1 MDVENQH
8 WLSAL
13 RVYILPDLGEIII
26 NGKTYRALTP
36 VQAMQEGIQVIYQDL
51 SLFQH
56 LNVAEN
62 IAIGRLKTES
72 KKLINWKYVK
82 TIAEEQFKE
91 NRCFIGVRSKN
102 RRAFYG

>member
-13 RVYILPDLGEIII
+13 RVYILQIWEKIII

-56 LNVAEN
+56 LNVAE
-62 IAIGRLKTES
+62 I
-72 KKLINWKYVK
+72 
-82 TIAEEQFKE
+82 
-91 NRCFIGVRSKN
+91 
-102 RRAFYG
+102 